1 MTATH
6 DDALL
11 GRVEQ
16 FLFDQSDMLDSR
28 RWQDWINLFTK
39 DGVYWM
45 PADPAHESG
54 DGVPSIFHEDLYMMR
69 TRMKRLEHPRAWS
82 QSPAPRCNHIV
93 SNVRIDAGRSNGSGL
108 VVTSKFHV
116 VELRLE
122 NQRYFTGTYT
132 HTLLPD
138 GDGFRIKNQRVD
150 LLNYDSPYDYVL
162 QVWL

>member
-11 GRVEQ
+11 RRVEQ

-69 TRMKRLEHPRAWS
+69 TRMKRLEHPRA
-82 QSPAPRCNHIV
+82 
-93 SNVRIDAGRSNGSGL
+93 
-108 VVTSKFHV
+108 
-116 VELRLE
+116 
-122 NQRYFTGTYT
+122 
-132 HTLLPD
+132 
-138 GDGFRIKNQRVD
+138 
-150 LLNYDSPYDYVL
+150 
-162 QVWL
+162 

>member
-11 GRVEQ
+11 RRVEQ

-69 TRMKRLEHPRAWS
+69 TRMKRLNIHAPGPSHRHRAATILYQMCAS
-82 QSPAPRCNHIV
+82 MPGDQTDPA
-93 SNVRIDAGRSNGSGL
+93 
-108 VVTSKFHV
+108 
-116 VELRLE
+116 
-122 NQRYFTGTYT
+122 
-132 HTLLPD
+132 LL
-138 GDGFRIKNQRVD
+138 
-150 LLNYDSPYDYVL
+150 
-162 QVWL
+162 

>member
-11 GRVEQ
+11 RRVEQ

-54 DGVPSIFHEDLYMMR
+54 DGVPSIVH
-69 TRMKRLEHPRAWS
+69 
-82 QSPAPRCNHIV
+82 
-93 SNVRIDAGRSNGSGL
+93 
-108 VVTSKFHV
+108 
-116 VELRLE
+116 
-122 NQRYFTGTYT
+122 
-132 HTLLPD
+132 
-138 GDGFRIKNQRVD
+138 
-150 LLNYDSPYDYVL
+150 
-162 QVWL
+162 